1 MKNEL
6 KHVTFTGAVE
16 AFKCSG
22 DKDSLPLGNEQML
35 FIVFKSNV
43 VKLVNITSHKTWL
56 TYLLSAPIFLLR
68 GYYVGAID
76 AREHALVIKILR
88 LRLFIHLFTGVH
100 QEGISTRSNRN
111 PRRIN
116 ARGVLL
122 VEELT
127 SVAHSCTQEE
137 CLRFWSVKSISS
149 FAHGLLLQWI
159 TKFASTS

>member
-56 TYLLSAPIFLLR
+56 TYLLSAPIL
-68 GYYVGAID
+68 
-76 AREHALVIKILR
+76 
-88 LRLFIHLFTGVH
+88 
-100 QEGISTRSNRN
+100 
-111 PRRIN
+111 
-116 ARGVLL
+116 
-122 VEELT
+122 
-127 SVAHSCTQEE
+127 
-137 CLRFWSVKSISS
+137 S
-149 FAHGLLLQWI
+149 FSH
-159 TKFASTS
+159 F

>member
-56 TYLLSAPIFLLR
+56 TYSLSAPILSFSHFWN
-68 GYYVGAID
+68 GF
-76 AREHALVIKILR
+76 ILP
-88 LRLFIHLFTGVH
+88 LDMAT
-100 QEGISTRSNRN
+100 
-111 PRRIN
+111 IN
-116 ARGVLL
+116 DQKKKLCLGLKEAVLL
-122 VEELT
+122 KR
-127 SVAHSCTQEE
+127 C
-137 CLRFWSVKSISS
+137 KNSS
-149 FAHGLLLQWI
+149 YILN
-159 TKFASTS
+159 